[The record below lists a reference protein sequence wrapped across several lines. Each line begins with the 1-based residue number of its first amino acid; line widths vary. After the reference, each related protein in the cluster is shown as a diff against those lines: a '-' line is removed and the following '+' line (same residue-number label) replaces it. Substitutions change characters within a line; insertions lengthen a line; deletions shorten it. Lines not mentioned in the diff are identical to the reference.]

1 MEVNKEELLI
11 HILQG
16 ASNTV
21 GMYPSNET
29 NSSASL
35 CDTNVACGYVLWMVT
50 RSSVPW
56 HSQTS

>member
-1 MEVNKEELLI
+1 MEVNKEVLI

-16 ASNTV
+16 ASNTD
-21 GMYPSNET
+21 GMYPMR

-35 CDTNVACGYVLWMVT
+35 CDTNVACGYVLWVVT

>member
-16 ASNTV
+16 ASNTWHV
-21 GMYPSNET
+21 SNET

-35 CDTNVACGYVLWMVT
+35 CDTNVACG
-50 RSSVPW
+50 
-56 HSQTS
+56 